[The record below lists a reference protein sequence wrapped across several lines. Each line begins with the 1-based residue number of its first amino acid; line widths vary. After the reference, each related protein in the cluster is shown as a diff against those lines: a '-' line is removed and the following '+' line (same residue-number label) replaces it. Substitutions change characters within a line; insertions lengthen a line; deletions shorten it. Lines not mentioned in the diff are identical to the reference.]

1 MGGSFGALELSPSP
15 SAAPGPERGPRTPGM
30 LRCPGGGVR
39 GRGDSGGRG
48 GKIPKSVRDPR
59 FNPHSQGRILP
70 EIGVFAPP
78 APPAPLG
85 EGESALAERKEPSG
99 SSRRRSRP
107 LFQPSSRIKFPFPA
121 FLCPF
126 SVPFLPSPAC
136 PSSCSLPFVPSSPSL
151 SLKKPK
157 KGGKLP
163 TMEAEAA
170 EYFPVPLIIPGLS
183 LGVNKCGEKSIS
195 GRPRISLCLSLPA
208 KILRGKKN
216 SKKSHLSQVLPWK
229 TCPGQESP
237 AGNAELSHGG
247 KKNSHFFPPE
257 KFRCGSFL
265 PARVPPPR
273 SHPPLVSAAQNS
285 CPSSAGGTAGGQ

>member
-1 MGGSFGALELSPSP
+1 MAAGQRQPEAAGIWGEALELWSFPLLPAQLQAPSGVP
-15 SAAPGPERGPRTPGM
+15 APRGCCGARGGS
-30 LRCPGGGVR
+30 GGG
-39 GRGDSGGRG
+39 GTAEGGG

-59 FNPHSQGRILP
+59 FNPHSQGRILSK
-70 EIGVFAPP
+70 IGVFAPP

-107 LFQPSSRIKFPFPA
+107 LFQPPSRIKFPFPA

-136 PSSCSLPFVPSSPSL
+136 PSSYSLPFVPSSPSF

-195 GRPRISLCLSLPA
+195 GHPRISLCLSLPA
-208 KILRGKKN
+208 KILRGEKN
-216 SKKSHLSQVLPWK
+216 PKNPIYPKS
-229 TCPGQESP
+229 
-237 AGNAELSHGG
+237 SHG
-247 KKNSHFFPPE
+247 K
-257 KFRCGSFL
+257 
-265 PARVPPPR
+265 PARDR
-273 SHPPLVSAAQNS
+273 NHPLET
-285 CPSSAGGTAGGQ
+285 PS